1 MINLDNLEEEKKIK
15 TYADKDKK
23 IENGYLIE
31 LLKYGEKT
39 LSYLTA
45 IYPGYFKGYHLHK
58 IRNANYVCIKGKIKI
73 SLYDLNNKTKRE
85 IILDS
90 NNLERLHI
98 PINIATGL
106 ENICNEEV
114 QLINFPD
121 PPYEPSH
128 LKTGEQIEYTEEKL
142 EELIK

>member
-1 MINLDNLEEEKKIK
+1 MIDLNIISLQGIRKIL
-15 TYADKDKK
+15 TYDKAKR
-23 IENGYLIE
+23 ENGYLIE
-31 LLKYGEKT
+31 LLKDGEKT

-45 IYPGYFKGYHLHK
+45 IYPGFFKGYHLHK

-73 SLYDLNNKTKRE
+73 ILYDLNNKIKGE
-85 IILDS
+85 VILDS

-128 LKTGEQIEYTEEKL
+128 LKIGEQIEYTKERL
-142 EELIK
+142 EGLMK